1 VGYTVP
7 LFGKEGKGEIFIL
20 IFMKIAIH
28 TLGCKVNQSESAAI
42 EGLLRQNDFEVVAE
56 DSVPDVCIINTCTV
70 TSKSDYQS
78 RQLIRRAVKSG
89 AKVIA
94 TGCYTQLR
102 PDDLLTIDG
111 LVLLIGN
118 SEKSNII
125 DHIKKLSTKI
135 GGASTV
141 IDTPDS
147 PLTCQPY
154 SSGRSRAFLKIQ
166 DGCNF
171 SCSYCTVPMARGR
184 SRSLKPDDVMISVK
198 QLVASGYRE
207 IVLTGIHIG
216 SYGRDIRSGNSLIGI
231 VQRIV
236 SAFPD
241 IRIRL
246 SSIEPHEFDEDFIP
260 LMKNGNLCRHLHI
273 PLQSGSDRVLR
284 LMNRRYSTREYAQL
298 INRISTAYPDIAIG
312 ADIIAGFPGETDK
325 DFHDTV
331 KFINDLPL
339 SYFHIFPYSKRPNT
353 KAADVDGH
361 IDAKVKKERVK
372 KLLELG
378 KNKKYD
384 YMKRNIDTSLDVIVE
399 KESGKCGYYK
409 VLSDNYLKIDVKS
422 DRLIPG
428 RRLRVKVISLT
439 EGTLR
444 GEPID

>member
-1 VGYTVP
+1 
-7 LFGKEGKGEIFIL
+7 
-20 IFMKIAIH
+20 MKIAIH

-42 EGLLRQNDFEVVAE
+42 EGLLRKNNYEIVTNGVTPE
-56 DSVPDVCIINTCTV
+56 VCIINTCTV
-70 TSKSDYQS
+70 TAKSDYQS

-89 AKVIA
+89 ARVIA

-102 PDDLLTIDG
+102 PDDLLKIDG
-111 LVLLIGN
+111 LSLLIGN
-118 SEKSNII
+118 AEKTNII

-135 GGASTV
+135 SGASTV

-154 SSGRSRAFLKIQ
+154 SSGRSRAVLKIQ

-198 QLVASGYRE
+198 QLVDSGYRE

-216 SYGRDIRSGNSLIGI
+216 SYGTDIRSANSLIDI

-236 SAFPD
+236 AAFPD

-246 SSIEPHEFDEDFIP
+246 SSIEPHEFDEDFLS

-273 PLQSGSDRVLR
+273 PLQSGSDRVLK
-284 LMNRRYSTREYAQL
+284 LMNRRYSTRKYAQL
-298 INRISTAYPDIAIG
+298 INRISTVYPDIAIG

-325 DFHDTV
+325 DFNDTV
-331 KFINDLPL
+331 KFVNDLPL

-353 KAADVDGH
+353 KAAVADDHVDE
-361 IDAKVKKERVK
+361 KVKKERVK
-372 KLLELG
+372 RLLELG

-384 YMKRNIDTSLDVIVE
+384 YMVKNIDTCLDVIVE
-399 KESGKCGYYK
+399 KESGKSRNYK

-422 DRLIPG
+422 DRLTPG
-428 RRLRVKVISLT
+428 QRLRVKVISLT
-439 EGTLR
+439 GGMLR

>member
-1 VGYTVP
+1 
-7 LFGKEGKGEIFIL
+7 
-20 IFMKIAIH
+20 MKIAIH
-28 TLGCKVNQSESAAI
+28 TLGCKVNQAESAAI
-42 EGLLRQNDFEVVAE
+42 EGLLRENNYDVVQHDE
-56 DSVPDVCIINTCTV
+56 SPDVCIINTCTV
-70 TSKSDYQS
+70 TAKSDYQS
-78 RQLIRRAVKSG
+78 RQLIRRAARSG
-89 AKVIA
+89 ARVIA
-94 TGCYTQLR
+94 TGCYAQLR
-102 PDDLLTIDG
+102 SDDLSQIKG
-111 LVLLIGN
+111 LNLLVGN
-118 SEKSNII
+118 SEKTNII
-125 DHIKKLSTKI
+125 DHIRKLSTDN
-135 GGASTV
+135 GTPST
-141 IDTPDS
+141 IICPPES
-147 PLTCQPY
+147 SLKHQPY
-154 SSGRSRAFLKIQ
+154 HSTRSRAFLKIQ

-184 SRSLKPDDVMISVK
+184 SRSLKPDDVMISVR
-198 QLVASGYRE
+198 QLVSSVYKE

-216 SYGRDIRSGNSLIGI
+216 SYGTDIRSGNTLIDI

-246 SSIEPHEFDEDFIP
+246 SSIEPHEFDEGFIP
-260 LMKNGNLCRHLHI
+260 LMKHGNLCRHLHI

-284 LMNRRYSTREYAQL
+284 LMNRRYSTRKYAQL

-312 ADIIAGFPGETDK
+312 TDIIAGFPGETDK

-331 KFINDLPL
+331 KFVNDLPL

-353 KAADVDGH
+353 KAANADCQVDE
-361 IDAKVKKERVK
+361 KVKKERVK
-372 KLLELG
+372 RLIELG

-399 KESGKCGYYK
+399 KEAGISGNYK

-428 RRLRVKVISLT
+428 QRLRVKVISLT
-439 EGTLR
+439 DGTLR